1 MALWGNKDDIY
12 SPGVIYVN
20 YTTGIATGAGTS
32 FTAASEGD
40 VISIGAGN
48 TFGEAIISGITS
60 DTLISIAST
69 QYLSGQEISGVEYTV
84 SQKPKYTLHDSHYG
98 ANQIY
103 GVDENEAAAAVN
115 TKYSVT
121 HAGWVGIITY
131 IDADNQL
138 RVKTETLVAMS
149 GITTGTTDYDNA
161 GDAADD
167 TIFQDSLILIISQ
180 PSDVGVGT
188 TATAT
193 FTVSATSTPIIVP
206 LTYQWQYS
214 NTGVAYTDLSDDATY
229 SGVTSTDLDVINTDT
244 SLDEY
249 YYRVVVSSSGNAA
262 DVISDPAQM
271 IVFESL

>member
-12 SPGVIYVN
+12 SPGTIYVD
-20 YTTGIATGAGTS
+20 YATGIATGAGTS

-40 VISIGAGN
+40 VVSIGTGN

-69 QYLSGQEISGVEYTV
+69 QHLSGQPIDGLSYTI
-84 SQKPKYTLHDSHYG
+84 SQKPKYTLHDSNYG
-98 ANQIY
+98 PGGVY
-103 GVDENEAAAAVN
+103 GVDENEASAAVS
-115 TKYSVT
+115 TKYAVT

-131 IDADNQL
+131 VDADNQY

-149 GITTGTTDYDNA
+149 GITTGTTTYASA
-161 GDAADD
+161 GDAGDD
-167 TIFQDSLILIISQ
+167 SIFEDSLIIITTQ

-193 FTVSATSTPIIVP
+193 FTVVATSTPIIVP

-214 NTGVAYTDLSDDATY
+214 NTGVAYTNLTNTSTY
-229 SGVTSTDLDVINTDT
+229 SGVTSAGLAVTNTDA
-244 SLDEY
+244 SLNGY

-262 DVISDPAQM
+262 SVTSDPAEM
-271 IVFESL
+271 TVS

>member
-12 SPGVIYVN
+12 SPGTIFVN
-20 YTTGIATGAGTS
+20 YNTGIATGAGTS

-69 QYLSGQEISGVEYTV
+69 QHLSGQPISGSNYTI
-84 SQKPKYTLHDSHYG
+84 SQKPKYTLHDSHYD
-98 ANQIY
+98 ANAIY
-103 GVDENEAAAAVN
+103 GVDTNEATAAVN
-115 TKYSVT
+115 TKYAVT

-138 RVKTETLVAMS
+138 RVNTETLVAMS
-149 GITTGTTDYDNA
+149 GITTGSTSYSDA

-167 TIFQDSLILIISQ
+167 TIFEDSLIIITTQ

-188 TATAT
+188 TGTAN
-193 FTVSATSTPIIVP
+193 FNVIATSTPIIVP
-206 LTYQWQYS
+206 LTFQWQYS
-214 NTGVAYTDLSDDATY
+214 NTGVAYTNLSNSSTY
-229 SGVTSTDLDVINTDT
+229 SGVTSAGIAVTNTDA
-244 SLDEY
+244 SLDGY
-249 YYRVVVSSSGNAA
+249 YYRVVITSSGNAA
-262 DVISDPAQM
+262 TVTSDPAEM
-271 IVFESL
+271 TVS